1 MNQENKKKP
10 RKKEKW
16 NFKPWLIIAAIIL
29 VIVALAAILTYC
41 DGNGKQVLN
50 FSYENG
56 KYIDQKNDITYVEA
70 PVYYQAKLTTSKDYP
85 YAESD
90 RDTLYRVG
98 YRDEDEKVHLVSG
111 NFWLSTLIEDGSLLY
126 YNPDKVELPE
136 MNEFEG
142 DTIYVCRPDGTLFT
156 TTLLEGTTVT
166 ELLDTFL
173 TAESEPYAMLAL
185 GCELVS
191 NLKVSS
197 SKYNWMYLN
206 LWLYT
211 DAEGNYYIS
220 EATTQR
226 VVKTD
231 AKVFEPIFAETTTES

>member
-1 MNQENKKKP
+1 MKQTSMAKP

-16 NFKPWLIIAAIIL
+16 NFKPWLIIAAVIL
-29 VIVALAAILTYC
+29 VIIGIAAILTYC
-41 DGNGKQVLN
+41 DGDGKHIGD
-50 FSYENG
+50 FRYENG
-56 KYIDQKNDITYVEA
+56 KYIDQENNITYVEA
-70 PVYYQAKLTTSKDYP
+70 PYYYQAKLTTSSDYP

-90 RDTLYRVG
+90 RSTLYRVG

-111 NFWLSTLIEDGSLLY
+111 SLWLSTLIEDGGSLY
-126 YNPDKVELPE
+126 YNPDKVDLPE
-136 MNEFEG
+136 ISEFEG
-142 DTIYVCRPDGTLFT
+142 DSIYICEPDGTLFST
-156 TTLLEGTTVT
+156 TRLEGTTVT
-166 ELLDTFL
+166 ELIDGFL
-173 TAESEPYAMLAL
+173 TAESESYTMLTL

-211 DAEGNYYIS
+211 DAEGNYYLC
-220 EATTQR
+220 ETTTQR

-231 AKVFEPIFAETTTES
+231 AKVFEPIFAEATAES